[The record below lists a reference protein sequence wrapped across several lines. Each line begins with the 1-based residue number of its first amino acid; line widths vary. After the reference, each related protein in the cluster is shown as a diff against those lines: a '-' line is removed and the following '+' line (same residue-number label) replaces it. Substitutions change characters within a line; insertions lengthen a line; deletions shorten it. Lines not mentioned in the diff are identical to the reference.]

1 MDRSKQSENGK
12 PVQFNRRDGM
22 KVLAASVIGATGLAV
37 GGTAAAQDKPG
48 AGRTFVLVAGAWHG
62 GWVWRDTAPALREL
76 GHIATTPTLSG
87 LGERKHLLQDTA
99 DLSTHIEDV
108 VLHIEMEGLTDVD
121 LVGWSYAGMVITG
134 VQQRIPDKIRS
145 LIYLDAFVPEDGKRM
160 FDYVGGPS
168 IAAYDAAKTD
178 DRAIDPIPLNIFG
191 VSDSEVEAFVNPRL
205 TLQPWRTF
213 FEPVKASPDVASLPT
228 TFVLCTGWEARSP
241 MPQFIPVMEAR
252 GAKIVR
258 IPTSHHC
265 MLTAPEETVAALVS
279 AA

>member
-1 MDRSKQSENGK
+1 MNDRNLDKNGN
-12 PVQFNRRDGM
+12 PAHFNRRDGM
-22 KVLAASVIGATGLAV
+22 KVMAASVIGATGLVV
-37 GGTAAAQDKPG
+37 GSAAAAQENPG
-48 AGRTFVLVAGAWHG
+48 VGRTYVLVPGAWHG

-108 VLHIEMEGLTDVD
+108 VSHIEMEGLTDVD

-145 LIYLDAFVPEDGKRM
+145 LIFLDAFVPEDGKRM

-168 IAAYDAAKTD
+168 ITAYNAAKTE
-178 DRAIDPIPLNIFG
+178 DRAINPIPLNIFG
-191 VSDSEVEAFVNPRL
+191 VNDPEVEAFVNPRL

-228 TFVLCTGWEARSP
+228 TYILCTGWEARSP
-241 MPQFIPVMEAR
+241 MPQFIPVVEAR

-258 IPTSHHC
+258 IPSDHFC
-265 MLTAPEETVAALVS
+265 MLTAPKETVAALVS
-279 AA
+279 AI